1 MDSVREFLESMTPLK
16 IEIKARMKNIP
27 ETTWERRDDP
37 EGDFHDKGCTS
48 GLEKQQLRVE
58 QVAGTLQ
65 EGWLPSRKS

>member
-48 GLEKQQLRVE
+48 GLEKQ
-58 QVAGTLQ
+58 
-65 EGWLPSRKS
+65 